1 MKYAF
6 IESHRGEHAVS
17 RMCRWLELSRSGYY
31 AWRGREPSGRAHRR
45 EALRLEVEQ
54 TYFEFN
60 RIYGSPRIT
69 RELTERGVPC
79 SENHVAELLRD
90 SGLRARNGKAFKYS
104 PSVEAM
110 AGVSENLLG
119 RDFSARRPNEKW
131 VSDITYIEL
140 EDGWVYLAAI
150 MDLYSRQIVGWAVD
164 DQMKVDLVLEAFEM
178 AVASRDARPGLLLH
192 SDRGVQYRAVE
203 YAAVL
208 EAKQVRVSM
217 SRKGNCWDNAAM
229 EAFFSRL
236 KVEWVYATDYR
247 DLDEAYR
254 SIFEYIEVFYN
265 RVRKHSAIGYVSPVQ
280 HEERYY
286 AECA

>member
-6 IESHRGEHAVS
+6 IESHRDEHAVS

-31 AWRGREPSGRAHRR
+31 AWRRREPSGRAQRR
-45 EALRLEVEQ
+45 EQLRVRVEE
-54 TYFEFN
+54 TYHEFN

-69 RELTERGVPC
+69 RELADRGVSC

-119 RDFSARRPNEKW
+119 RDFSASRPNEKW

-164 DQMKVDLVLEAFEM
+164 DQMRVDLVLEAFEM
-178 AVASRDARPGLLLH
+178 AVANRSVRPGLLLH
-192 SDRGVQYRAVE
+192 SDRGVQYRAGE
-203 YAAVL
+203 YAEVL
-208 EAKQVRVSM
+208 ESKQVRVSM

-236 KVEWVYATDYR
+236 KVEWVYATSYR
-247 DLDEAYR
+247 GLAEVYQ

-265 RVRKHSAIGYVSPVQ
+265 RIRKHSAIGYVSPVQ